1 MHEKVLGA
9 RLPSVMALAYLGDA
23 EYSLFVRRMLIDRG
37 YEKAAQLN
45 EHSLDYVTAPKQAAL
60 MRRLEPLLTEDERD
74 VFRRAANSPHL
85 KRPRGASVSDYR
97 YATGFEAVVGMLS
110 YLGDTDRL
118 NMLLEYAKQEDK
130 ENDQKN

>member
-1 MHEKVLGA
+1 MHEKVLGS

>member
-37 YEKAAQLN
+37 YGKAAELN

-118 NMLLEYAKQEDK
+118 NMLLEYAKQEDQ